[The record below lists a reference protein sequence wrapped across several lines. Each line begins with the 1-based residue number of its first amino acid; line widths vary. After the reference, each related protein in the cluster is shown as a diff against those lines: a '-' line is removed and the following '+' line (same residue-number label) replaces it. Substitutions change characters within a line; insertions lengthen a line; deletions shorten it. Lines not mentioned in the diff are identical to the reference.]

1 MTYCTYISKT
11 LKNDLNLRV
20 FNVIYEIM
28 KYFIFRKDQNG
39 FQDWIKS
46 IKLFRWVIRTHQAGA
61 KNDEEY
67 REAYLWYVNYLAFM
81 KELNP
86 AQKEFIKIKENGHI
100 PPYSLVT
107 GFDINFIYEKW
118 LEIVAN
124 SKLNQLAEITNE
136 EVGKVIAQA
145 RKHLCLSRAQ
155 VAGVIGI
162 SADTLKAYE
171 NGKRTLP
178 FDLFYKLIQFIYL
191 NIGIIRVDD

>member
-1 MTYCTYISKT
+1 
-11 LKNDLNLRV
+11 
-20 FNVIYEIM
+20 M

-46 IKLFRWVIRTHQAGA
+46 IKHFRWVIRTHQAGA

-67 REAYLWYVNYLAFM
+67 REVNLWYVNYLAFM

-136 EVGKVIAQA
+136 EVGITIAQA

-155 VAGVIGI
+155 VAVVTGI

-178 FDLFYKLIQFIYL
+178 FDLLYKLIQFIYL
-191 NIGIIRVDD
+191 NI

>member
-1 MTYCTYISKT
+1 
-11 LKNDLNLRV
+11 
-20 FNVIYEIM
+20 M

-46 IKLFRWVIRTHQAGA
+46 IKRFRWAIRTHQAGA
-61 KNDEEY
+61 KNDERY
-67 REAYLWYVNYLAFM
+67 TEANLWYVNYLAFM

-107 GFDINFIYEKW
+107 GFDIDFIYEKW
-118 LEIVAN
+118 LEIVA
-124 SKLNQLAEITNE
+124 SSRLNQLAEITNV
-136 EVGKVIAQA
+136 EVGKAIIQA
-145 RKHLCLSRAQ
+145 RKCLCLSRAQ
-155 VAGVIGI
+155 VAGVTGI

-178 FDLFYKLIQFIYL
+178 FDVFYKLIQIFTL
-191 NIGIIRVDD
+191 DIGIIKTD

>member
-1 MTYCTYISKT
+1 M

-20 FNVIYEIM
+20 FNVIYGIM

-39 FQDWIKS
+39 FQDWIRS
-46 IKLFRWVIRTHQAGA
+46 IKHFRWAIRTHQAGA
-61 KNDEEY
+61 KNDERY
-67 REAYLWYVNYLAFM
+67 TEANLWYVNYLAFM

-86 AQKEFIKIKENGHI
+86 TQKEFIKIKENGHI

-107 GFDINFIYEKW
+107 GFDISFIYERW

-136 EVGKVIAQA
+136 EVGKALKKA
-145 RKHLCLSRAQ
+145 REDLCLSRAQ

-162 SADTLKAYE
+162 RPETLKAYE
-171 NGKRTLP
+171 KGERTLP
-178 FDLFYKLIQFIYL
+178 FDVFYKLIQFLSFRIDITIK
-191 NIGIIRVDD
+191 NND

>member
-1 MTYCTYISKT
+1 
-11 LKNDLNLRV
+11 
-20 FNVIYEIM
+20 
-28 KYFIFRKDQNG
+28 
-39 FQDWIKS
+39 
-46 IKLFRWVIRTHQAGA
+46 
-61 KNDEEY
+61 
-67 REAYLWYVNYLAFM
+67 M

-107 GFDINFIYEKW
+107 GFDISFIYERW

-136 EVGKVIAQA
+136 EVGKALKKA
-145 RKHLCLSRAQ
+145 REDLCLSRAQ

-162 SADTLKAYE
+162 SSDTLKAYE

-178 FDLFYKLIQFIYL
+178 FDMFYKLIQFL
-191 NIGIIRVDD
+191 SLKVEIIKIVD

>member
-1 MTYCTYISKT
+1 
-11 LKNDLNLRV
+11 
-20 FNVIYEIM
+20 M

-46 IKLFRWVIRTHQAGA
+46 VKHFRWAIRTHQAGA

-67 REAYLWYVNYLAFM
+67 REANLWYVNYLAFM

-86 AQKEFIKIKENGHI
+86 AQKKFIKIKENGHI

-107 GFDINFIYEKW
+107 GFDIDFIYEKW
-118 LEIVAN
+118 LKIVA
-124 SKLNQLAEITNE
+124 SSRLNQLAEITNL
-136 EVGKVIAQA
+136 EVGKAIVQA

-155 VAGVIGI
+155 VAGVTGI

-171 NGKRTLP
+171 NGERTLP
-178 FDLFYKLIQFIYL
+178 FNVFYKLIQFL
-191 NIGIIRVDD
+191 SLKVGILVVDD

>member
-1 MTYCTYISKT
+1 
-11 LKNDLNLRV
+11 
-20 FNVIYEIM
+20 M

-46 IKLFRWVIRTHQAGA
+46 IKRFRWAIRTHQAGA
-61 KNDEEY
+61 KNDKEY
-67 REAYLWYVNYLAFM
+67 TKANLWYVNYLAFM

-107 GFDINFIYEKW
+107 GFDIKFMYEKW

-136 EVGKVIAQA
+136 EVGKALRKA
-145 RKHLCLSRAQ
+145 RETLCLSRAQ
-155 VAGVIGI
+155 VAGVIGV
-162 SADTLKAYE
+162 SAETFKAYE

-178 FDLFYKLIQFIYL
+178 FDVFYKLIQFL
-191 NIGIIRVDD
+191 SFRVGILEVNS

>member
-1 MTYCTYISKT
+1 M
-11 LKNDLNLRV
+11 NLGI
-20 FNVIYEIM
+20 FNVIYGIM

-46 IKLFRWVIRTHQAGA
+46 IKRFRWAIRTHQAGA
-61 KNDEEY
+61 KNDEKY
-67 REAYLWYVNYLAFM
+67 TEANLWYVNYLAFM

-86 AQKEFIKIKENGHI
+86 AQKEFIKIKENGHV

-107 GFDINFIYEKW
+107 GFDINFSYEKW

-136 EVGKVIAQA
+136 EVGKALRKA
-145 RKHLCLSRAQ
+145 RETLCLSRAQ
-155 VAGVIGI
+155 VAGVVGI
-162 SADTLKAYE
+162 SAETLKSYE

-178 FDLFYKLIQFIYL
+178 FDVFYKLIQFL
-191 NIGIIRVDD
+191 SFRIGILEINS